1 MKVPEPKKLPSG
13 NYNIRLR
20 LGGQEISITKPT
32 AKECMRQAELIKAE
46 YRNGKKTDAQNSIT
60 LSDAIDRYIEQR
72 SNVLSPSTIRG
83 YRTIQR
89 NRFKSV
95 MNRPLP
101 SVHNWQSIV
110 NQEARIC
117 SAKTLS
123 NAFLLVQSVL
133 RNSGMQTESVHLPQV
148 IPNEREFLEPEQIKP
163 FLDAVH
169 GHPCEMAAVL
179 ALHGLRRSELLA
191 LDKKD
196 VDISAGTISVHG
208 AAVMD
213 EDNNLV
219 RKRENKNISSNR
231 IVPIMIPRLKEL
243 VEASSDGPLVTIP
256 PNKIW
261 YHINSVCQNANLP
274 KVGVHGLR
282 HSFASLAYHLG
293 LSERETMEIGGWVD
307 QNTMRKI
314 YTHLAQS
321 DRLKSANKMA
331 EFYNSISSSSIT

>member
-1 MKVPEPKKLPSG
+1 
-13 NYNIRLR
+13 
-20 LGGQEISITKPT
+20 
-32 AKECMRQAELIKAE
+32 
-46 YRNGKKTDAQNSIT
+46 
-60 LSDAIDRYIEQR
+60 
-72 SNVLSPSTIRG
+72 
-83 YRTIQR
+83 
-89 NRFKSV
+89 
-95 MNRPLP
+95 
-101 SVHNWQSIV
+101 
-110 NQEARIC
+110 
-117 SAKTLS
+117 
-123 NAFLLVQSVL
+123 
-133 RNSGMQTESVHLPQV
+133 
-148 IPNEREFLEPEQIKP
+148 
-163 FLDAVH
+163 
-169 GHPCEMAAVL
+169 MAAVF

-243 VEASSDGPLVTIP
+243 VEASSGGPLVTIP

-261 YHINSVCQNANLP
+261 YYINSVCQNANLP